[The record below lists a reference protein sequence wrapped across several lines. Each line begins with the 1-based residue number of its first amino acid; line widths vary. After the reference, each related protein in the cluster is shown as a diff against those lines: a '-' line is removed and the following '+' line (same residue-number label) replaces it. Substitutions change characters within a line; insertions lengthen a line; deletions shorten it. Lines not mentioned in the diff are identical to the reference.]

1 MDDGKELL
9 RFLLEFSVG
18 RGRFNFMFPQ
28 VYQLWFPIE
37 FMTGLII
44 ARGCVPNS

>member
-18 RGRFNFMFPQ
+18 RGRLNFMFPQ
-28 VYQLWFPIE
+28 VYQT
-37 FMTGLII
+37 M
-44 ARGCVPNS
+44 VPN